1 MGSPTSQARPAD
13 RRARVEEIRRQEQA
27 RTRRNRV
34 LAITACTVVLAG
46 LVGGGVWLVNAVND
60 SDGGGDDGGSKT
72 AAAGSISGEKTWSG
86 LTQNHVGK
94 TVAYPMSPPA
104 GGDHSPVWQNCNG
117 DVYDKPLTNENAV
130 HSLEHGAVW
139 VTYTGEAADADVKA
153 LGARVAKTP
162 YSLMSPFADQAS
174 PITLTAW
181 GHQLGVAKADDPRV
195 ATFFDTYVQG
205 KQTPEPGAPCT
216 GGKAS

>member
-1 MGSPTSQARPAD
+1 MGSPTSKAGPAD

-34 LAITACTVVLAG
+34 LAVTAGTVVLAG
-46 LVGGGVWLVNAVND
+46 LVGGGVWLVGAAQD
-60 SDGGGDDGGSKT
+60 ADGGSDDGAKP
-72 AAAGSISGEKTWSG
+72 AAAGSVSGEKTWSG
-86 LTQNHVGK
+86 LTQNHVDK
-94 TVAYPMSPPA
+94 AVAYPMSPPA

-139 VTYTGEAADADVKA
+139 VTYTDKATDADVKA

-162 YSLMSPFADQAS
+162 YSLMSPYADQSS

-181 GHQLGVAKADDPRV
+181 GHQLGVTKADDPRV
-195 ATFFDTYVQG
+195 TTFFDTYVQG